1 MTDEEKKNL
10 LMTLAKNGVKIEQLN
25 MGEGHQYFGCTI
37 HQSTE
42 SDVQTIQPIPT
53 EDVAE
58 SITEEPQPTDSHINT
73 SHTSSQS
80 PLPSEDQKMFK
91 YISPFVT
98 DEEER
103 KNISKTVINLVN
115 SNFRL
120 SAICEQLKLLQKK
133 QKIALY
139 VSTTEQYNELARLG
153 LPINDNGYSQK
164 NYENYMSEQKK

>member
-1 MTDEEKKNL
+1 M
-10 LMTLAKNGVKIEQLN
+10 
-25 MGEGHQYFGCTI
+25 
-37 HQSTE
+37 STE
-42 SDVQTIQPIPT
+42 KPTFVFNFHGNVGQNIANVERMEVHMDKDGQIQVMNSEQTNLH
-53 EDVAE
+53 
-58 SITEEPQPTDSHINT
+58 PQPTDSHINT